1 MSLITS
7 VNCKKTSYL
16 RAWGMK
22 RCRTWCCS
30 LTGHLPGE
38 GWVAVWFV
46 EGKGKGEERWH
57 QRREEKSCKAICSH
71 EPMREETRMD
81 VPSNVSLTLW
91 IGVCIFVLNFH
102 HFFLFFISLLLAFS
116 FSSFTHFVLWKHT
129 STSLPFTLTSHCDRL
144 SVSALCLHWAAEQH
158 QAGCTSGM

>member
-1 MSLITS
+1 
-7 VNCKKTSYL
+7 
-16 RAWGMK
+16 MK
-22 RCRTWCCS
+22 RCRTWCRS

-46 EGKGKGEERWH
+46 EGKEKGEERWH

-102 HFFLFFISLLLAFS
+102 HFFLFSISLLLAFC

-129 STSLPFTLTSHCDRL
+129 STSLPFTPPSHCDRL